1 MFATLVGRALCL
13 LLAGSALGLAV
24 NAARP
29 DGVRFT
35 TFAPPTTCG
44 AGQAARGEAPAAPVE
59 VLPPAAAASACGDA
73 QTLLADVRPAEEFAE
88 GHVTGALHLPCASS
102 VTAASAAVDRLA
114 GRHTLVVYG
123 DATDDAK
130 VVAEELRRRA
140 ARSDL
145 RIVVIEGGFQAWSR
159 AGLACSSGP
168 CAECGA
174 REPAPRASST
184 GEPHTREIK

>member
-35 TFAPPTTCG
+35 KFAPPTTCG
-44 AGQAARGEAPAAPVE
+44 AGEAPASAGAAPVE
-59 VLPPAAAASACGDA
+59 VLAPAAAVSVCGDA
-73 QTLLADVRPAEEFAE
+73 QTLVADVRPADEFAR
-88 GHVTGALHLPCASS
+88 GHVTGAIHLPCASS
-102 VTAASAAVDRLA
+102 GSTASAAIDRLA
-114 GRHTLVVYG
+114 GHHTLVVYG
-123 DATDDAK
+123 DGTEDAK
-130 VVAEELRRRA
+130 LVADEMRRRA
-140 ARSDL
+140 GRAGLSEL
-145 RIVVIEGGFQAWSR
+145 RIVVIEGGFEAWSR

-174 REPAPRASST
+174 GGASS
-184 GEPHTREIK
+184 K

>member
-1 MFATLVGRALCL
+1 MFTTLVGRTVCL

-35 TFAPPTTCG
+35 RFAPPNTCG
-44 AGQAARGEAPAAPVE
+44 AGETMTAAGAPPVE
-59 VLPPAAAASACGDA
+59 VLPPTAAVSVCGDA
-73 QTLLADVRPAEEFAE
+73 QTLLADVRPADEFAQ

-102 VTAASAAVDRLA
+102 GSAASAAVDRLA

-123 DATDDAK
+123 DGTEDARL
-130 VVAEELRRRA
+130 VAEELRRRA
-140 ARSDL
+140 GRSDL
-145 RIVVIEGGFQAWSR
+145 RVLVIEGGFAAWNR

-168 CAECGA
+168 CVECGT
-174 REPAPRASST
+174 P
-184 GEPHTREIK
+184 GGPHK

>member
-44 AGQAARGEAPAAPVE
+44 AGQPAAGDAPAVAPVE
-59 VLPPAAAASACGDA
+59 VLPPAAAASVCGDA
-73 QTLLADVRPAEEFAE
+73 QTLLADVRPADEFAQ

-102 VTAASAAVDRLA
+102 GTAVSAAVDRLA
-114 GRHTLVVYG
+114 GQRTLVVYG
-123 DATDDAK
+123 DGTADAK
-130 VVAEELRRRA
+130 LVADELRHRA
-140 ARSDL
+140 GRSDL

-168 CAECGA
+168 CAECGGGA
-174 REPAPRASST
+174 TPRESHR
-184 GEPHTREIK
+184 